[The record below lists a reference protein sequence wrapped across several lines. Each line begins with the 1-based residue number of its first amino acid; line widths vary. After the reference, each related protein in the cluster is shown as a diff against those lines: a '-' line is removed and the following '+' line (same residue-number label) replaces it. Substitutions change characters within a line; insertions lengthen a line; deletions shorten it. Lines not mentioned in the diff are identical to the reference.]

1 MFGFD
6 SKDVFFVFPSFFV
19 LKWKKQ
25 TTHFFFKMDMINQ
38 DLKKQKKLK
47 FFFCFFSIL
56 GLVFCIETYQKSKQL
71 EFFCFFE
78 VLVDSMYAN
87 NQKTQ
92 VFFWFLAF
100 ETRKNKNN
108 LGKTTQ
114 KKQSFESKPTILLK
128 VFFCFLFFWFP
139 RHPQDFWL
147 CFFCFS
153 KVFVVLVILEI
164 YKYNI

>member
-6 SKDVFFVFPSFFV
+6 SKDVFFVFPSFF
-19 LKWKKQ
+19 LFWNGKTNNTFSFKWIWSIKISKNKK
-25 TTHFFFKMDMINQ
+25 NSS
-38 DLKKQKKLK
+38 L
-47 FFFCFFSIL
+47 FCFFSIL

-71 EFFCFFE
+71 EFFFVFFE
-78 VLVDSMYAN
+78 VLVDSMYGN

-108 LGKTTQ
+108 LGKTPP
-114 KKQSFESKPTILLK
+114 KKTIFWVKPTILLK
-128 VFFCFLFFWFP
+128 VFFCFFWFP

-147 CFFCFS
+147 CFFF
-153 KVFVVLVILEI
+153 VFPRFLWSWWF
-164 YKYNI
+164 

>member
-1 MFGFD
+1 ME
-6 SKDVFFVFPSFFV
+6 K
-19 LKWKKQ
+19 
-25 TTHFFFKMDMINQ
+25 TNNTFFFLNGYDQSRSQKA
-38 DLKKQKKLK
+38 KKTQA
-47 FFFCFFSIL
+47 FFCFFSIL